1 MVCAPSK
8 LQIWVNIVDGFF
20 CLFVWFS
27 LPLFSSA
34 LKLGQASPSHGG
46 SFQSELPKCLLCCG
60 RGQYRW
66 HARKLIEKR
75 LTCFKACWELGA
87 RQKPKVL
94 KPRQTPVCYKK
105 ATHAHMSSSWPI
117 RACWASKDSFFVHIH
132 NCFNF
137 SFKIT
142 FIIFLYLFI

>member
-8 LQIWVNIVDGFF
+8 LQIWVNIVAGFF
-20 CLFVWFS
+20 CLFGFFP
-27 LPLFSSA
+27 PLFSSA

-46 SFQSELPKCLLCCG
+46 SFQSELPKCLLCRG

-117 RACWASKDSFFVHIH
+117 GARGLPKILFYYIYTTVL
-132 NCFNF
+132 
-137 SFKIT
+137 FKNR
-142 FIIFLYLFI
+142 FYYLSVLI